1 MPKIVFNENFG
12 VDEIT
17 IVLERRDFSKYGKL
31 KDVTDIEYKDTM
43 NAPELSFNVY
53 KTDDPIWNKINNYN
67 LVYIP
72 EYKEHFSI
80 SVNTTEENT
89 TQKSVTCTYLPVSEL
104 QNVKLRNIQINTEDD
119 IARDDYDAD
128 YPTIFYRDLSA
139 YSEGSTMYKKL
150 YNASLLH
157 RILDKASNYKIGHV
171 DTSLKDLKSWFQYSI
186 SDNNIYDELTGEI
199 SDDYQCLFK
208 IDSDTRTVNVYD
220 LCNTCHDCG
229 YRGDFHDK
237 CPECGS
243 TNYSG
248 AYGEDTSIYVSKEN
262 LSISASIES
271 SEDSL
276 KNCFYITG
284 GDDLMTSAV
293 AIANPSGTNYIVNF
307 SDEMYENMPDDLVAK
322 IKTYNSNYQDCMSK
336 RKFTLS
342 ANLVEGYN
350 TIVKY
355 VNVHYPKLDDNGN
368 KVDRYNTISSSIIGY
383 KNIASLC
390 FDCID
395 IDLIL
400 QTSMGK
406 TIEMDNLT
414 IQETMNLLTFANLSP
429 VAVKSDVSQVAT
441 SVVSNTVLGSC
452 KALINTALYKIE
464 LTDASYSKSEH
475 IWKGKFKLT
484 SIEDKTITLTG
495 SEVSIAVNN
504 DMEKYLRQNIQRC
517 LNKLDTNYKDLKSL
531 ETSDADF
538 QSELAYYSFDY
549 LSSLKDSFGDVLG
562 IILESEQDELKNKYQ
577 TWYSNRIGWLEN
589 EMNKRQSQIDIVH
602 QLYNY
607 DAKSGVVYDIQN
619 SLQNELNLESYLDKD
634 MWITFC
640 AFRMEDTYQN
650 DNYISDGLDNGELV
664 TRATE
669 LIDAAKKELYKAS
682 HVQYTVSS
690 TINNLLALKEFQ
702 PIVDKFETGNWIHV
716 CVDEKIYYLRLLSYK
731 IFYSDIS
738 KIEVEFSTVERTWS
752 GGSDVKSVLD
762 SAKNIASSFSYT
774 TQKVKNN
781 ANASKYVEN
790 WVQKGME
797 ATVTKIVN
805 NADNQNVVYDS
816 SGILCRAYDDLS
828 DTYDLCQSRWI
839 NSGLYVTDDGW
850 QTVKAAIGKYIYIDP
865 ETGNEV
871 TTMGVIGDTIVGK
884 LILGENLGI
893 YNTNNSMTFNS
904 DGLTITNGTN
914 KFIVNPND
922 EKLFRIT
929 KSSNDVLWADKN
941 GNLNLT
947 GNITGSSITGGE
959 IYGTKITGVEVSAS
973 SFIGGNINI
982 GNDNFIVDDSGNI
995 ISKGVLN
1002 LANGGVTYNST
1013 DGLKITGTISG
1024 SSILGGSINIGNG
1037 NFVVNSDGSVV
1048 SKSSLSFGNGL
1059 LTYDSTNGMSIKGN
1073 IFLNNNLMMWHGDD
1087 ESGGGKYEK
1096 ALSWIYSRDI
1106 YQLELAP
1113 NCVAH
1118 YLTVFEDLVCNGTIY
1133 GNSSTATKL
1142 QTPRTIT
1149 IGNTAQVF
1157 DGSSDLLWTQAAIG
1171 YANTIQSALDGSTY
1185 YTAKLTN
1192 KGNFRPDQVITIAS
1206 NGATTAK
1213 DSNGDIGLGTSGN
1226 RWKEVFAAAPAIN
1239 TSDRNYKDDIKPLT
1253 DKHLQFFMK
1262 LQPVSFLFKA
1272 GTSGR
1277 THVGFISQDV
1287 EQTMLECGLTD
1298 LDFAGFCKDQK
1309 TKHIINDDDTE
1320 IEEPVFDENGNAVY
1334 IYSLRYEEFIALNTY
1349 AIQELWKELEELK
1362 DEIKRN

>member
-186 SDNNIYDELTGEI
+186 SDSNIYDELTGEI

-208 IDSDTRTVNVYD
+208 FDSNTRTVNVYD

-243 TNYSG
+243 TNYNG

-262 LSISASIES
+262 LSTSASIES

-293 AIANPSGTNYIVNF
+293 AIANPSGTNYIVEI
-307 SDEMYENMPDDLVAK
+307 SDEMYENMPEDLVTK

-355 VNVHYPKLDDNGN
+355 INVHYPKIDDNGN
-368 KVDRYNTISSSIIGY
+368 KVDRYNVISSPIIGY

-395 IDLIL
+395 IGLIL

-429 VAVKSDVSQVAT
+429 IAVKSNVSWVAT
-441 SVVSNTVLGSC
+441 SVVSNTVLGAC
-452 KALINTALYKIE
+452 KALINTALYKVEIV
-464 LTDASYSKSEH
+464 DASYSKDKH
-475 IWKGKFKLT
+475 VWKGKFKLT
-484 SIEDKTITLTG
+484 SIEDKTITLIG

-504 DMEKYLRQNIQRC
+504 DMEKYLKQNIQRC

-531 ETSDADF
+531 ETSDSDF

-549 LSSLKDSFGDVLG
+549 LSGLKDSFGDVLG

-589 EMNKRQSQIDIVH
+589 EMNKRQAQIDIVH

-607 DAKSGVVYDIQN
+607 DSKSGSVYNIQN
-619 SLQNELNLESYLDKD
+619 SLQDELNLESYLGKD

-669 LIDAAKKELYKAS
+669 LIDTAKKELYKAS

-702 PIVDKFETGNWIHV
+702 PIVNKFEIGNWIHV

-752 GGSDVKSVLD
+752 GSSNVKSVIE
-762 SAKNIASSFSYT
+762 SAQAIASSFSYT

-781 ANASKYVEN
+781 TGASKYVQD
-790 WVQKGME
+790 WVQKGMN

-816 SGILCRAYDDLS
+816 SGILCRAYDDLTE
-828 DTYDLCQSRWI
+828 TYDLCQSRWI
-839 NSGLYVTDDGW
+839 NSGLYITDDGW
-850 QTVKAAIGKYIYIDP
+850 QTVKAAIGKYIYVNP

-884 LILGENLGI
+884 LLIGENLGI
-893 YNTNNSMTFNS
+893 YNINNSMTFNS

-914 KFIVNPND
+914 TFIVNPND

-929 KSSNDVLWADKN
+929 KSSNDVLCADKN

-947 GNITGSSITGGE
+947 GNITGSSITGGK
-959 IYGTKITGVEVSAS
+959 IYGTTISGAEVSSS

-982 GNDNFIVDDSGNI
+982 GDDNFIVDAGGNI
-995 ISKGVLN
+995 TSKGVLN
-1002 LANGGVTYNST
+1002 LANGGVTYNSK

-1024 SSILGGSINIGNG
+1024 SSFISGNIDIGNG

-1048 SKSSLSFGNGL
+1048 SKGSLSFGNGL
-1059 LTYDSTNGMSIKGN
+1059 LTYSSTNGMSIKGDVKCHNKIVMYATPFGGSEKSFDLFKWSYESAESNVFTMGTYDNNTILMYDPTGYGGLYIMDHTSNN
-1073 IFLNNNLMMWHGDD
+1073 ITVNQT
-1087 ESGGGKYEK
+1087 
-1096 ALSWIYSRDI
+1096 LSC
-1106 YQLELAP
+1106 P
-1113 NCVAH
+1113 NI
-1118 YLTVFEDLVCNGTIY
+1118 N

-1142 QTPRTIT
+1142 KTPRTIT
-1149 IGNTAQVF
+1149 IGRAGRVF
-1157 DGSSDLLWTQAAIG
+1157 DGSANIGWTLA
-1171 YANTIQSALDGSTY
+1171 
-1185 YTAKLTN
+1185 
-1192 KGNFRPDQVITIAS
+1192 
-1206 NGATTAK
+1206 
-1213 DSNGDIGLGTSGN
+1213 DIGAATQN
-1226 RWKEVFAAAPAIN
+1226 EVNSLKSRIDALEGRIN
-1239 TSDRNYKDDIKPLT
+1239 S
-1253 DKHLQFFMK
+1253 
-1262 LQPVSFLFKA
+1262 
-1272 GTSGR
+1272 
-1277 THVGFISQDV
+1277 
-1287 EQTMLECGLTD
+1287 
-1298 LDFAGFCKDQK
+1298 
-1309 TKHIINDDDTE
+1309 
-1320 IEEPVFDENGNAVY
+1320 
-1334 IYSLRYEEFIALNTY
+1334 
-1349 AIQELWKELEELK
+1349 
-1362 DEIKRN
+1362 

>member
-53 KTDDPIWNKINNYN
+53 KTDDPIWNKVNNYN

-89 TQKSVTCTYLPVSEL
+89 TRKSVTCTYLPVSEL

-171 DTSLKDLKSWFQYSI
+171 DTSLKDLRSWFQYSI
-186 SDNNIYDELTGEI
+186 SDSNIYDELTGEI

-208 IDSDTRTVNVYD
+208 FDSNTRTVNVYD

-243 TNYSG
+243 TNYNG

-262 LSISASIES
+262 LSTSASIES

-293 AIANPSGTNYIVNF
+293 AIANPSGTNYIVEF
-307 SDEMYENMPDDLVAK
+307 SDEMYENMPEDLVTK

-336 RKFTLS
+336 KKFTLS

-355 VNVHYPKLDDNGN
+355 INTHYPKIDDNGN
-368 KVDRYNTISSSIIGY
+368 KVERYNVISSPIIGY

-395 IDLIL
+395 IGLIL

-414 IQETMNLLTFANLSP
+414 IQETMNLLTFTNLSP
-429 VAVKSDVSQVAT
+429 IAVKSNVSWVAT
-441 SVVSNTVLGSC
+441 SVVSNTVLGAC
-452 KALINTALYKIE
+452 KALINTALYKVEIV
-464 LTDASYSKSEH
+464 DASYSKDKH
-475 IWKGKFKLT
+475 VWKGKFKLT
-484 SIEDKTITLTG
+484 SIEDKTITLIG

-504 DMEKYLRQNIQRC
+504 DMEKYLKQNIQRC

-531 ETSDADF
+531 ETSDSDF

-549 LSSLKDSFGDVLG
+549 LSGLKDSFGDVLG

-577 TWYSNRIGWLEN
+577 TWYSNRVGWLES
-589 EMNKRQSQIDIVH
+589 EMNKRQLQIDAVH
-602 QLYNY
+602 RLYNY
-607 DAKSGVVYDIQN
+607 DNKSGTVYDIQN
-619 SLQNELNLESYLDKD
+619 SLQDELNLETYLGKD
-634 MWITFC
+634 MWTKFC

-669 LIDAAKKELYKAS
+669 LIDTAKKELYKAS

-702 PIVDKFETGNWIHV
+702 PIVNKFEIGNWIHV

-752 GGSDVKSVLD
+752 GSSDVKSVIE
-762 SAKNIASSFSYT
+762 SAQAIASSFSYT

-781 ANASKYVEN
+781 TGASKYVQD
-790 WVQKGME
+790 WVQKGMN

-816 SGILCRAYDDLS
+816 SGILCRAYDDLTE
-828 DTYDLCQSRWI
+828 TYDLCQSRWI
-839 NSGLYVTDDGW
+839 NSGLYITDDGW
-850 QTVKAAIGKYIYIDP
+850 QTVKAAIGKYIYVNP
-865 ETGNEV
+865 ETGNEL

-884 LILGENLGI
+884 LIIGENLGI

-914 KFIVNPND
+914 TFIVNPND

-947 GNITGSSITGGE
+947 GNITGSSITGGK
-959 IYGTKITGVEVSAS
+959 IYGTTINGSEVKSS
-973 SFIGGNINI
+973 SFI
-982 GNDNFIVDDSGNI
+982 
-995 ISKGVLN
+995 
-1002 LANGGVTYNST
+1002 
-1013 DGLKITGTISG
+1013 
-1024 SSILGGSINIGNG
+1024 GGSINIGNG

-1048 SKSSLSFGNGL
+1048 SKGSLSFGNGL
-1059 LTYDSTNGMSIKGN
+1059 LTYNTTNGLSVKGN
-1073 IFLNNNLMMWHGDD
+1073 IYLNNALMMWHAED
-1087 ESGGGKYEK
+1087 EGGFEARYEK
-1096 ALSWIYSRDI
+1096 ALSWMYTSDAWFLRVGGAGCWMNSLDVSNYIQCDFINASNDI
-1106 YQLELAP
+1106 S
-1113 NCVAH
+1113 
-1118 YLTVFEDLVCNGTIY
+1118 CNNIDCRGSIN

-1142 QTPRTIT
+1142 KTPRTLT
-1149 IGNTAQVF
+1149 IGRAGRVF
-1157 DGSSDLLWTQAAIG
+1157 DGSDNIGWTLA
-1171 YANTIQSALDGSTY
+1171 
-1185 YTAKLTN
+1185 
-1192 KGNFRPDQVITIAS
+1192 
-1206 NGATTAK
+1206 
-1213 DSNGDIGLGTSGN
+1213 DIGAATQN
-1226 RWKEVFAAAPAIN
+1226 EVNSLKSRIEALEGRIN
-1239 TSDRNYKDDIKPLT
+1239 S
-1253 DKHLQFFMK
+1253 
-1262 LQPVSFLFKA
+1262 
-1272 GTSGR
+1272 
-1277 THVGFISQDV
+1277 
-1287 EQTMLECGLTD
+1287 
-1298 LDFAGFCKDQK
+1298 
-1309 TKHIINDDDTE
+1309 
-1320 IEEPVFDENGNAVY
+1320 
-1334 IYSLRYEEFIALNTY
+1334 
-1349 AIQELWKELEELK
+1349 
-1362 DEIKRN
+1362 

>member
-17 IVLERRDFSKYGKL
+17 LVLERRDFSKYGKL

-53 KTDDPIWNKINNYN
+53 KTDDQIWDKINNYN

-186 SDNNIYDELTGEI
+186 SDSNIYDELTGEI

-208 IDSDTRTVNVYD
+208 FDSNTRTVNVYD

-237 CPECGS
+237 CPECGN
-243 TNYSG
+243 TNYNG

-262 LSISASIES
+262 LSTSASIES

-293 AIANPSGTNYIVNF
+293 AIANPSGTNYIVEF
-307 SDEMYENMPDDLVAK
+307 SDEMYENMPEDLVTK

-336 RKFTLS
+336 KKFTLS

-355 VNVHYPKLDDNGN
+355 INAHYPKIDDNGN
-368 KVDRYNTISSSIIGY
+368 KVERYNVISSPIIGY

-395 IDLIL
+395 IGLIL

-429 VAVKSDVSQVAT
+429 IAVKSNVSWVAT
-441 SVVSNTVLGSC
+441 SVVSNTVLGAC
-452 KALINTALYKIE
+452 KALINTALYKVEIV
-464 LTDASYSKSEH
+464 DASYSKDKH
-475 IWKGKFKLT
+475 VWKGKFKLT
-484 SIEDKTITLTG
+484 SIEDKTITLIG

-504 DMEKYLRQNIQRC
+504 DMEKYLKQNIQRC

-531 ETSDADF
+531 ETSDSDF

-549 LSSLKDSFGDVLG
+549 LSGLKDSFGDVLG

-589 EMNKRQSQIDIVH
+589 EMNKRQAQIDIVH

-607 DAKSGVVYDIQN
+607 DSKSGSVYNIQN
-619 SLQNELNLESYLDKD
+619 SLQDELNLESYLGKD

-669 LIDAAKKELYKAS
+669 LIDTAKKELYKAS

-702 PIVDKFETGNWIHV
+702 PIVNKFETGNWIHV

-752 GGSDVKSVLD
+752 GSSDVKSVID
-762 SAKNIASSFSYT
+762 SAQAIASSFSYT
-774 TQKVKNN
+774 IQKVKNN
-781 ANASKYVEN
+781 TGASKYVQD
-790 WVQKGME
+790 WVQKGMN

-816 SGILCRAYDDLS
+816 SGILCRAYDDLTE
-828 DTYDLCQSRWI
+828 TYDLCQSRWI
-839 NSGLYVTDDGW
+839 NSGLYITDDGW
-850 QTVKAAIGKYIYIDP
+850 QTVKAAIGKYIYVNP

-884 LILGENLGI
+884 LLIGENLGI

-914 KFIVNPND
+914 TFIVNPND

-947 GNITGSSITGGE
+947 GNITGSSITGGK
-959 IYGTKITGVEVSAS
+959 IYGTTINGSEVKSS
-973 SFIGGNINI
+973 SFI
-982 GNDNFIVDDSGNI
+982 
-995 ISKGVLN
+995 
-1002 LANGGVTYNST
+1002 
-1013 DGLKITGTISG
+1013 
-1024 SSILGGSINIGNG
+1024 GGSINIGNG

-1048 SKSSLSFGNGL
+1048 SKGSLSFGNGL
-1059 LTYDSTNGMSIKGN
+1059 LTYNTTNGLSVKGN
-1073 IFLNNNLMMWHGDD
+1073 IYLNNALMMWHAED
-1087 ESGGGKYEK
+1087 EGGFEARYEK
-1096 ALSWIYSRDI
+1096 ALSWMYTSDAWFLQVGGAGCRMNSLDVSNYIQCDFINASNDI
-1106 YQLELAP
+1106 S
-1113 NCVAH
+1113 
-1118 YLTVFEDLVCNGTIY
+1118 CNNIDCRGSIN

-1142 QTPRTIT
+1142 KTPRTLT
-1149 IGNTAQVF
+1149 IGRAGRVF
-1157 DGSSDLLWTQAAIG
+1157 DGSDNIGWTLA
-1171 YANTIQSALDGSTY
+1171 
-1185 YTAKLTN
+1185 
-1192 KGNFRPDQVITIAS
+1192 
-1206 NGATTAK
+1206 
-1213 DSNGDIGLGTSGN
+1213 DIGAATQN
-1226 RWKEVFAAAPAIN
+1226 EVNSLKSRIEALEGRIN
-1239 TSDRNYKDDIKPLT
+1239 S
-1253 DKHLQFFMK
+1253 
-1262 LQPVSFLFKA
+1262 
-1272 GTSGR
+1272 
-1277 THVGFISQDV
+1277 
-1287 EQTMLECGLTD
+1287 
-1298 LDFAGFCKDQK
+1298 
-1309 TKHIINDDDTE
+1309 
-1320 IEEPVFDENGNAVY
+1320 
-1334 IYSLRYEEFIALNTY
+1334 
-1349 AIQELWKELEELK
+1349 
-1362 DEIKRN
+1362 

>member
-53 KTDDPIWNKINNYN
+53 KTDDPIWNKISNYN

-171 DTSLKDLKSWFQYSI
+171 DTSLKDLRSWFQYSI
-186 SDNNIYDELTGEI
+186 SDSNIYDELTGEI

-208 IDSDTRTVNVYD
+208 FDSNTRTVNVYD

-237 CPECGS
+237 CPECGN
-243 TNYSG
+243 TNYNG

-262 LSISASIES
+262 LSTSASIES

-293 AIANPSGTNYIVNF
+293 AIANPSGTNYIVEF
-307 SDEMYENMPDDLVAK
+307 SDEMYENMPEDLVTK

-368 KVDRYNTISSSIIGY
+368 KVDRYNIISSSIIGY

-395 IDLIL
+395 VGLIL

-414 IQETMNLLTFANLSP
+414 IQETMNLLTFTNLSP
-429 VAVKSDVSQVAT
+429 IAVKSNVSWVAT
-441 SVVSNTVLGSC
+441 SVVSNTVLGAC
-452 KALINTALYKIE
+452 KALINTALYKVEIV
-464 LTDASYSKSEH
+464 DASYSKDKH
-475 IWKGKFKLT
+475 VWKGKFKLT
-484 SIEDKTITLTG
+484 SIEDKTITLIG

-504 DMEKYLRQNIQRC
+504 DMEKYLKQNIQRC

-531 ETSDADF
+531 ETSDSDF

-549 LSSLKDSFGDVLG
+549 LSGLKDSFGNVLG
-562 IILESEQDELKNKYQ
+562 IILESEQEELKNKYQ
-577 TWYSNRIGWLEN
+577 TWYSNRVGWLES
-589 EMNKRQSQIDIVH
+589 EMNKRQLQIDAVH
-602 QLYNY
+602 RLYNY
-607 DAKSGVVYDIQN
+607 DNKSGTVYDIQN
-619 SLQNELNLESYLDKD
+619 SLQDELNLETYLGKD
-634 MWITFC
+634 VWTKFC

-669 LIDAAKKELYKAS
+669 LIDTAKKELYKAS

-702 PIVDKFETGNWIHV
+702 PIVNKFEIGNWIHV

-752 GGSDVKSVLD
+752 GSSDVKSVIE
-762 SAKNIASSFSYT
+762 SAQAIASSFSYT

-781 ANASKYVEN
+781 TGASKYVQD
-790 WVQKGME
+790 WVQKGMN

-816 SGILCRAYDDLS
+816 SGILCRAYDDLTE
-828 DTYDLCQSRWI
+828 TYDLCQSRWI
-839 NSGLYVTDDGW
+839 NSGLYITDDGW
-850 QTVKAAIGKYIYIDP
+850 QTVKATIGKYIYVNP

-884 LILGENLGI
+884 LIIGENLGI

-914 KFIVNPND
+914 TFIVNPND

-947 GNITGSSITGGE
+947 GNITGSSITGGK
-959 IYGTKITGVEVSAS
+959 IYGTTISGAEVSSS

-982 GNDNFIVDDSGNI
+982 GDDNFIVDAGGNI
-995 ISKGVLN
+995 TSKGVLN
-1002 LANGGVTYNST
+1002 LANGGVTYNSK
-1013 DGLKITGTISG
+1013 DGLKVTGTINANGGTFSNTITCTGTISG
-1024 SSILGGSINIGNG
+1024 GIIKASQFLANKFKATSDGNAYMISPYISSSIYMTGLGDFDDNSNYKEVIGSTFIHGVFYPILSGKWYANDLFASSFHIDAGDGYGVNITNSEISIVPFSVGSATSKIN
-1037 NFVVNSDGSVV
+1037 
-1048 SKSSLSFGNGL
+1048 SKGIE
-1059 LTYDSTNGMSIKGN
+1059 TTGN
-1073 IFLNNNLMMWHGDD
+1073 ITCL
-1087 ESGGGKYEK
+1087 
-1096 ALSWIYSRDI
+1096 
-1106 YQLELAP
+1106 
-1113 NCVAH
+1113 
-1118 YLTVFEDLVCNGTIY
+1118 GTIN

-1142 QTPRTIT
+1142 KTPRTLT
-1149 IGNTAQVF
+1149 IGRAGRVF
-1157 DGSSDLLWTQAAIG
+1157 DGSDNIGWTLA
-1171 YANTIQSALDGSTY
+1171 
-1185 YTAKLTN
+1185 
-1192 KGNFRPDQVITIAS
+1192 
-1206 NGATTAK
+1206 
-1213 DSNGDIGLGTSGN
+1213 DIGAATQN
-1226 RWKEVFAAAPAIN
+1226 EVNSLKSRIEALEGRIN
-1239 TSDRNYKDDIKPLT
+1239 S
-1253 DKHLQFFMK
+1253 
-1262 LQPVSFLFKA
+1262 
-1272 GTSGR
+1272 
-1277 THVGFISQDV
+1277 
-1287 EQTMLECGLTD
+1287 
-1298 LDFAGFCKDQK
+1298 
-1309 TKHIINDDDTE
+1309 
-1320 IEEPVFDENGNAVY
+1320 
-1334 IYSLRYEEFIALNTY
+1334 
-1349 AIQELWKELEELK
+1349 
-1362 DEIKRN
+1362 

>member
-53 KTDDPIWNKINNYN
+53 KTDDQIWDKINNYN

-171 DTSLKDLKSWFQYSI
+171 DTSLKDLRSWFQYSI
-186 SDNNIYDELTGEI
+186 SDSNIYDELTGEI

-208 IDSDTRTVNVYD
+208 FDSNTRTVNVYD

-229 YRGDFHDK
+229 YRGDFHDR

-243 TNYSG
+243 TNYNG

-262 LSISASIES
+262 LSTSASIES

-293 AIANPSGTNYIVNF
+293 AIANPSGTNYIVEI
-307 SDEMYENMPDDLVAK
+307 SDEMYENMPEDLVTK

-355 VNVHYPKLDDNGN
+355 INVHYPKLDDNGN
-368 KVDRYNTISSSIIGY
+368 KTDRYNVISSPIIGY

-395 IDLIL
+395 IGLIL

-414 IQETMNLLTFANLSP
+414 IQETMNLLVASNLSP
-429 VAVKSDVSQVAT
+429 VAVRSNVSWVAT
-441 SVVSNTVLGSC
+441 SVVSNTVLGAC
-452 KALINTALYKIE
+452 KALINTALYKVEIV
-464 LTDASYSKSEH
+464 DASYSKDKH
-475 IWKGKFKLT
+475 VWKGKFKLT
-484 SIEDKTITLTG
+484 SIEDKTITLIG

-504 DMEKYLRQNIQRC
+504 DMEKYLNQNIQRC

-531 ETSDADF
+531 ETSDSDF

-549 LSSLKDSFGDVLG
+549 LSGLKDSFGDVLG

-589 EMNKRQSQIDIVH
+589 EMNKRQAQIDIVH

-607 DAKSGVVYDIQN
+607 DSKSGSVYNIQN
-619 SLQNELNLESYLDKD
+619 SLQDELNLESYLGKN

-669 LIDAAKKELYKAS
+669 LIDTAKKELYKAS

-702 PIVDKFETGNWIHV
+702 SIVNKFETGNWIHV

-752 GGSDVKSVLD
+752 GSSDVKSVIE
-762 SAKNIASSFSYT
+762 SAQAIASSFSYT

-781 ANASKYVEN
+781 TGASKYVQD
-790 WVQKGME
+790 WVQKGMN

-816 SGILCRAYDDLS
+816 SGILCRAYDDLTE
-828 DTYDLCQSRWI
+828 TYDLCQSRWI
-839 NSGLYVTDDGW
+839 NSGLYITDDGW
-850 QTVKAAIGKYIYIDP
+850 QTVKAAIGKYIYVNP

-884 LILGENLGI
+884 LLIGENLGI

-914 KFIVNPND
+914 TFIVNPND

-947 GNITGSSITGGE
+947 GNITGSSITGGK
-959 IYGTKITGVEVSAS
+959 IYGTTINGSEVKSS

-982 GNDNFIVDDSGNI
+982 GDDNFIVDAGGNI
-995 ISKGVLN
+995 TSKGVLN
-1002 LANGGVTYNST
+1002 LANGGVTYNSK
-1013 DGLKITGTISG
+1013 DGLKVTGTINANGGTFSNTITCTGTISG
-1024 SSILGGSINIGNG
+1024 GIIKASQFLANKFKATSDGNAYMISPYIASSIYMTGLGDFDDNSNYKEVIASTFIHGVFYPILSGKWYANDLFASSFHIDAGDGYGVNITNSEISIVPFSVGSATSKINFKGIE
-1037 NFVVNSDGSVV
+1037 
-1048 SKSSLSFGNGL
+1048 
-1059 LTYDSTNGMSIKGN
+1059 TTGN
-1073 IFLNNNLMMWHGDD
+1073 ITCL
-1087 ESGGGKYEK
+1087 
-1096 ALSWIYSRDI
+1096 
-1106 YQLELAP
+1106 
-1113 NCVAH
+1113 
-1118 YLTVFEDLVCNGTIY
+1118 GTIN

-1142 QTPRTIT
+1142 KTPRTLT
-1149 IGNTAQVF
+1149 IGRAGRVF
-1157 DGSSDLLWTQAAIG
+1157 DGSDNIGWTLA
-1171 YANTIQSALDGSTY
+1171 
-1185 YTAKLTN
+1185 
-1192 KGNFRPDQVITIAS
+1192 
-1206 NGATTAK
+1206 
-1213 DSNGDIGLGTSGN
+1213 DIGAATQN
-1226 RWKEVFAAAPAIN
+1226 EVNSLKSRIEALEGRIN
-1239 TSDRNYKDDIKPLT
+1239 S
-1253 DKHLQFFMK
+1253 
-1262 LQPVSFLFKA
+1262 
-1272 GTSGR
+1272 
-1277 THVGFISQDV
+1277 
-1287 EQTMLECGLTD
+1287 
-1298 LDFAGFCKDQK
+1298 
-1309 TKHIINDDDTE
+1309 
-1320 IEEPVFDENGNAVY
+1320 
-1334 IYSLRYEEFIALNTY
+1334 
-1349 AIQELWKELEELK
+1349 
-1362 DEIKRN
+1362 

>member
-53 KTDDPIWNKINNYN
+53 KTDDQIWDKINNYN

-186 SDNNIYDELTGEI
+186 SDSNIYDELTGEI

-208 IDSDTRTVNVYD
+208 FDSNTRTVNVYD

-237 CPECGS
+237 CPECGN
-243 TNYSG
+243 TNYNG

-262 LSISASIES
+262 LSTSASIES

-293 AIANPSGTNYIVNF
+293 AIANPSGTNYIVEF
-307 SDEMYENMPDDLVAK
+307 SDEMYENMPEDLVTK

-395 IDLIL
+395 VGLIL

-414 IQETMNLLTFANLSP
+414 IQETMNLLTFTNLSP
-429 VAVKSDVSQVAT
+429 IAVKSNVSWVAT
-441 SVVSNTVLGSC
+441 SVVSNTVLGAC
-452 KALINTALYKIE
+452 KALINTALYKVEIV
-464 LTDASYSKSEH
+464 DASYSKDKH
-475 IWKGKFKLT
+475 VWKGKFKLT
-484 SIEDKTITLTG
+484 SIEDKTITLIG

-504 DMEKYLRQNIQRC
+504 DMEKYLKQNIQRC

-531 ETSDADF
+531 ETSDSDF

-549 LSSLKDSFGDVLG
+549 LSGLKDSFGDVLG

-589 EMNKRQSQIDIVH
+589 EMNKRQAQIDIVH

-607 DAKSGVVYDIQN
+607 DSKSGSVYNIQN
-619 SLQNELNLESYLDKD
+619 SLQDELNLESYLGKD

-669 LIDAAKKELYKAS
+669 LIDTAKKELYKAS

-702 PIVDKFETGNWIHV
+702 PIVNKFETGNWIHV

-752 GGSDVKSVLD
+752 GSSDVKSVID
-762 SAKNIASSFSYT
+762 SAQAIASSFSYT

-781 ANASKYVEN
+781 TGASKYVQD
-790 WVQKGME
+790 WVQKGMN

-816 SGILCRAYDDLS
+816 SGILCRAYDDLTE
-828 DTYDLCQSRWI
+828 TYDLCQSRWI
-839 NSGLYVTDDGW
+839 NSGLYITDDGW
-850 QTVKAAIGKYIYIDP
+850 QTVKAAIGKYIYVNP

-884 LILGENLGI
+884 LLIGENLGI

-914 KFIVNPND
+914 TFIVNPND

-947 GNITGSSITGGE
+947 GNITGSSITGGK
-959 IYGTKITGVEVSAS
+959 IYGTTINGSEVKSS
-973 SFIGGNINI
+973 SFI
-982 GNDNFIVDDSGNI
+982 
-995 ISKGVLN
+995 
-1002 LANGGVTYNST
+1002 
-1013 DGLKITGTISG
+1013 
-1024 SSILGGSINIGNG
+1024 GGSINIGNG

-1048 SKSSLSFGNGL
+1048 SKGSLSFGNGL
-1059 LTYDSTNGMSIKGN
+1059 LTYNTTNGLSVKGN
-1073 IFLNNNLMMWHGDD
+1073 IYLNNALMMWHAED
-1087 ESGGGKYEK
+1087 EGGFEARYEK
-1096 ALSWIYSRDI
+1096 ALSWMYTSDAWFLQVGGAGCRMNSLDVSNYIQCDFINASNDI
-1106 YQLELAP
+1106 S
-1113 NCVAH
+1113 
-1118 YLTVFEDLVCNGTIY
+1118 CNNIDCRGSIN

-1142 QTPRTIT
+1142 KTARTIK
-1149 IGNTAQVF
+1149 IGDASKTF
-1157 DGSSDLLWTQAAIG
+1157 DGSANVTWSLSAIGAASTSEFASAVSHINSLSERVSDLETKV
-1171 YANTIQSALDGSTY
+1171 NN
-1185 YTAKLTN
+1185 LT
-1192 KGNFRPDQVITIAS
+1192 K
-1206 NGATTAK
+1206 
-1213 DSNGDIGLGTSGN
+1213 
-1226 RWKEVFAAAPAIN
+1226 
-1239 TSDRNYKDDIKPLT
+1239 
-1253 DKHLQFFMK
+1253 
-1262 LQPVSFLFKA
+1262 
-1272 GTSGR
+1272 
-1277 THVGFISQDV
+1277 
-1287 EQTMLECGLTD
+1287 
-1298 LDFAGFCKDQK
+1298 
-1309 TKHIINDDDTE
+1309 
-1320 IEEPVFDENGNAVY
+1320 
-1334 IYSLRYEEFIALNTY
+1334 
-1349 AIQELWKELEELK
+1349 
-1362 DEIKRN
+1362 

>member
-53 KTDDPIWNKINNYN
+53 KTDDQIWDKINNYN

-186 SDNNIYDELTGEI
+186 SDSNIYDELTGEI

-208 IDSDTRTVNVYD
+208 FDSNTRTVNVYD

-237 CPECGS
+237 CPECGN
-243 TNYSG
+243 TNYNG

-262 LSISASIES
+262 LSTSASIES

-293 AIANPSGTNYIVNF
+293 AIANPSGTNYIVEF
-307 SDEMYENMPDDLVAK
+307 SDEMYENMPEDLVTK

-336 RKFTLS
+336 KKFTLS

-355 VNVHYPKLDDNGN
+355 INAHYPKIDDNGN
-368 KVDRYNTISSSIIGY
+368 KVERYNVISSPIIGY

-395 IDLIL
+395 IGLIL

-429 VAVKSDVSQVAT
+429 IAVKSNVSWVAT
-441 SVVSNTVLGSC
+441 SVVSNTVLGAC
-452 KALINTALYKIE
+452 KALINTALYKVEIV
-464 LTDASYSKSEH
+464 DASYSKDKH
-475 IWKGKFKLT
+475 VWKGKFKLT
-484 SIEDKTITLTG
+484 SIEDKTITLIG

-504 DMEKYLRQNIQRC
+504 DMEKYLKQNIQRC

-531 ETSDADF
+531 ETSDSDF

-549 LSSLKDSFGDVLG
+549 LSGLKDSFGDVLG

-589 EMNKRQSQIDIVH
+589 EMNKRQAQIDIVH

-607 DAKSGVVYDIQN
+607 DSKSGSVYNIQN
-619 SLQNELNLESYLDKD
+619 SLQDELNLESYLGKD

-650 DNYISDGLDNGELV
+650 DNYISDGLGNGELV

-669 LIDAAKKELYKAS
+669 LIDTAKKELYKAS

-702 PIVDKFETGNWIHV
+702 PIVNKFETGNWIHV

-752 GGSDVKSVLD
+752 GSSDVKSVID
-762 SAKNIASSFSYT
+762 SAQAIASSFSYT

-781 ANASKYVEN
+781 TGASKYVQD
-790 WVQKGME
+790 WVQKGMN

-816 SGILCRAYDDLS
+816 SGILCRAYDDLTE
-828 DTYDLCQSRWI
+828 TYDLCQSRWI
-839 NSGLYVTDDGW
+839 NSGLYITDDGW
-850 QTVKAAIGKYIYIDP
+850 QTVKAAIGKYIYVNP

-884 LILGENLGI
+884 LLIGENLGI

-914 KFIVNPND
+914 TFIVNPND

-947 GNITGSSITGGE
+947 GNITGSSITGGK
-959 IYGTKITGVEVSAS
+959 IYGTTINGSEVKSS
-973 SFIGGNINI
+973 SFI
-982 GNDNFIVDDSGNI
+982 
-995 ISKGVLN
+995 
-1002 LANGGVTYNST
+1002 
-1013 DGLKITGTISG
+1013 
-1024 SSILGGSINIGNG
+1024 GGSINIGNG

-1048 SKSSLSFGNGL
+1048 SKGSLSFGNGL
-1059 LTYDSTNGMSIKGN
+1059 LTYNTTNGLSVKGN
-1073 IFLNNNLMMWHGDD
+1073 IYLNNALMMWHAED
-1087 ESGGGKYEK
+1087 EGGFEARYEK
-1096 ALSWIYSRDI
+1096 ALSWMYTSDAWFLQVGGAGCRMNSLDVSNYIQCDFINASNDI
-1106 YQLELAP
+1106 S
-1113 NCVAH
+1113 
-1118 YLTVFEDLVCNGTIY
+1118 CNNIDCRGSIN

-1142 QTPRTIT
+1142 KTPRTLT
-1149 IGNTAQVF
+1149 IGRAGRVF
-1157 DGSSDLLWTQAAIG
+1157 DGSDNIGWTLA
-1171 YANTIQSALDGSTY
+1171 
-1185 YTAKLTN
+1185 
-1192 KGNFRPDQVITIAS
+1192 
-1206 NGATTAK
+1206 
-1213 DSNGDIGLGTSGN
+1213 DIGAATQN
-1226 RWKEVFAAAPAIN
+1226 EVNSLKSRIEALEGRIN
-1239 TSDRNYKDDIKPLT
+1239 S
-1253 DKHLQFFMK
+1253 
-1262 LQPVSFLFKA
+1262 
-1272 GTSGR
+1272 
-1277 THVGFISQDV
+1277 
-1287 EQTMLECGLTD
+1287 
-1298 LDFAGFCKDQK
+1298 
-1309 TKHIINDDDTE
+1309 
-1320 IEEPVFDENGNAVY
+1320 
-1334 IYSLRYEEFIALNTY
+1334 
-1349 AIQELWKELEELK
+1349 
-1362 DEIKRN
+1362 

>member
-186 SDNNIYDELTGEI
+186 SDSNIYDELTGEI

-208 IDSDTRTVNVYD
+208 FDSNTRTVNVYD

-243 TNYSG
+243 TNYNG

-262 LSISASIES
+262 LSTSASIES

-293 AIANPSGTNYIVNF
+293 AIANPSGTNYIVEI
-307 SDEMYENMPDDLVAK
+307 SDEMYENMPEDLVTK

-355 VNVHYPKLDDNGN
+355 INVHYPKIDDNGN
-368 KVDRYNTISSSIIGY
+368 KVDRYNVISSPIIGY

-395 IDLIL
+395 VGLIL

-429 VAVKSDVSQVAT
+429 IAVKSNVSWVAT
-441 SVVSNTVLGSC
+441 SVVSNTVLGAC
-452 KALINTALYKIE
+452 KALINTALYKVEIV
-464 LTDASYSKSEH
+464 DASYDKTNH
-475 IWKGKFKLT
+475 AWKGKFKLT
-484 SIEDKTITLTG
+484 SIEDNTITLTG
-495 SEVSIAVNN
+495 NEISIIVNN
-504 DMEKYLRQNIQRC
+504 DMETYLKQNIQRC

-531 ETSDADF
+531 GTSDSDF

-549 LSSLKDSFGDVLG
+549 LSGLKDSFGDVLG

-589 EMNKRQSQIDIVH
+589 EMNKRQAQIDIVH

-607 DAKSGVVYDIQN
+607 DSKSGSVYNIQN
-619 SLQNELNLESYLDKD
+619 SLQDELNLESYLGKD

-669 LIDAAKKELYKAS
+669 LIDTAKKELYKAS

-702 PIVDKFETGNWIHV
+702 PIVNKFETGNWIHV

-752 GGSDVKSVLD
+752 GSSDVKSVIE
-762 SAKNIASSFSYT
+762 SAQAIASSFSYT

-781 ANASKYVEN
+781 TGASKYVQD
-790 WVQKGME
+790 WVQKGMN

-816 SGILCRAYDDLS
+816 SGILCRAYDDLTE
-828 DTYDLCQSRWI
+828 TYDLCQSRWI

-850 QTVKAAIGKYIYIDP
+850 KSVKAAVGKYIYIDP

-884 LILGENLGI
+884 LIVGKNLGI
-893 YNTNNSMTFNS
+893 YNINNSMTFDMN
-904 DGLTITNGTN
+904 GLKITNGINT
-914 KFIVNPND
+914 FTVNPNNIS
-922 EKLFRIT
+922 KLLKIS
-929 KSSNDVLWADKN
+929 KSDTDIFYVDDN

-947 GNITGSSITGGE
+947 GNVNGCSFDGG
-959 IYGTKITGVEVSAS
+959 K
-973 SFIGGNINI
+973 INI
-982 GNDNFIVDDSGNI
+982 GD
-995 ISKGVLN
+995 
-1002 LANGGVTYNST
+1002 
-1013 DGLKITGTISG
+1013 
-1024 SSILGGSINIGNG
+1024 G
-1037 NFVVNSDGSVV
+1037 NFVVNSDGSII
-1048 SKSSLSFGNGL
+1048 SKASLSIGDGA
-1059 LTYDSTNGMSIKGN
+1059 LTYDPTNGMSVNGDITSKGFKAKNNGNVYMASPYISSAIYMNGLGWSEQTSDYTEIIGSNLIHGTFYPKMIGTWYSEKNYGRGFYCDGGDTYISSLTQSGLIINPMNGSLKKTIINGDGISTEGN
-1073 IFLNNNLMMWHGDD
+1073 IAC
-1087 ESGGGKYEK
+1087 S
-1096 ALSWIYSRDI
+1096 
-1106 YQLELAP
+1106 
-1113 NCVAH
+1113 
-1118 YLTVFEDLVCNGTIY
+1118 GTIQ

-1142 QTPRTIT
+1142 KTARTIK
-1149 IGNTAQVF
+1149 IGDASKTF
-1157 DGSSDLLWTQAAIG
+1157 DGSANVTWSLSAIGAASTSEFASAVSHINSLSERVSDLETKV
-1171 YANTIQSALDGSTY
+1171 NN
-1185 YTAKLTN
+1185 LT
-1192 KGNFRPDQVITIAS
+1192 K
-1206 NGATTAK
+1206 
-1213 DSNGDIGLGTSGN
+1213 
-1226 RWKEVFAAAPAIN
+1226 
-1239 TSDRNYKDDIKPLT
+1239 
-1253 DKHLQFFMK
+1253 
-1262 LQPVSFLFKA
+1262 
-1272 GTSGR
+1272 
-1277 THVGFISQDV
+1277 
-1287 EQTMLECGLTD
+1287 
-1298 LDFAGFCKDQK
+1298 
-1309 TKHIINDDDTE
+1309 
-1320 IEEPVFDENGNAVY
+1320 
-1334 IYSLRYEEFIALNTY
+1334 
-1349 AIQELWKELEELK
+1349 
-1362 DEIKRN
+1362 

>member
-53 KTDDPIWNKINNYN
+53 KTNDQIWDKINNYN

-89 TQKSVTCTYLPVSEL
+89 TQKSVTCTYLPVNEL

-119 IARDDYDAD
+119 IARDDYDDD

-186 SDNNIYDELTGEI
+186 SDSNIYDELTGEI

-208 IDSDTRTVNVYD
+208 FDSNTRTVNVYD

-243 TNYSG
+243 TNYNG

-262 LSISASIES
+262 LSTSASIES

-293 AIANPSGTNYIVNF
+293 AIANPSGTNYIIEI
-307 SDEMYENMPDDLVAK
+307 SDEMYENMPEDLVTK

-355 VNVHYPKLDDNGN
+355 VNIHYPKLDDNGN

-395 IDLIL
+395 VGLIL

-429 VAVKSDVSQVAT
+429 IAVKSNVSWVAT
-441 SVVSNTVLGSC
+441 SVVSNTVLGAC
-452 KALINTALYKIE
+452 KALINTALYKVEIV
-464 LTDASYSKSEH
+464 DASYSKDKH
-475 IWKGKFKLT
+475 VWKGKFKLT
-484 SIEDKTITLTG
+484 SIEDKTITLIG
-495 SEVSIAVNN
+495 GEVSIAVNN
-504 DMEKYLRQNIQRC
+504 DMEKYLKQNIQRC

-531 ETSDADF
+531 ETSDSDF

-549 LSSLKDSFGDVLG
+549 LSGLKDSFGDVLG

-619 SLQNELNLESYLDKD
+619 SLQNELNLESYLGKD

-669 LIDAAKKELYKAS
+669 LIDTAKKELYKAS
-682 HVQYTVSS
+682 HVQYSVSS

-702 PIVDKFETGNWIHV
+702 PIVNKFETGNWIHV

-752 GGSDVKSVLD
+752 GSSDVKSVIE
-762 SAKNIASSFSYT
+762 SAQAIASSFSYT

-781 ANASKYVEN
+781 TGASKYVQD
-790 WVQKGME
+790 WVQKGMN

-816 SGILCRAYDDLS
+816 SGILCRAYDDLTE
-828 DTYDLCQSRWI
+828 TYDLCQSRWI
-839 NSGLYVTDDGW
+839 NSGIYITDDGW

-884 LILGENLGI
+884 LIIGENLGI
-893 YNTNNSMTFNS
+893 YNINNSMTFDMN
-904 DGLTITNGTN
+904 GLKITNGINT
-914 KFIVNPND
+914 FTVNPNNIS
-922 EKLFRIT
+922 KLLKIS
-929 KSSNDVLWADKN
+929 KSDTDIFYVDDN

-947 GNITGSSITGGE
+947 GNINGCSFDGGKINIGDGNFVVNEDGSVISKSTITGATLRGGS
-959 IYGTKITGVEVSAS
+959 IG
-973 SFIGGNINI
+973 IGGNN
-982 GNDNFIVDDSGNI
+982 NE
-995 ISKGVLN
+995 
-1002 LANGGVTYNST
+1002 
-1013 DGLKITGTISG
+1013 
-1024 SSILGGSINIGNG
+1024 
-1037 NFVVNSDGSVV
+1037 NFVVNSDGSVI
-1048 SKSSLSFGNGL
+1048 SKASLSIGDGA
-1059 LTYDSTNGMSIKGN
+1059 LTYDPTNGMSIKG
-1073 IFLNNNLMMWHGDD
+1073 
-1087 ESGGGKYEK
+1087 
-1096 ALSWIYSRDI
+1096 DI
-1106 YQLELAP
+1106 YATTLSSIGIVHLPAIKFENSGSEIGFIRAMDSFIQLEGNL
-1113 NCVAH
+1113 
-1118 YLTVFEDLVCNGTIY
+1118 TIY
-1133 GNSSTATKL
+1133 GELCSDLQGNSSTATKL
-1142 QTPRTIT
+1142 KTPRTIK
-1149 IGNTAQVF
+1149 IGDASKTF
-1157 DGSSDLLWTQAAIG
+1157 DGSANVTLSLSAIGAASTSEFASAVSHINSLSERVSDLE
-1171 YANTIQSALDGSTY
+1171 
-1185 YTAKLTN
+1185 AKVNNLT
-1192 KGNFRPDQVITIAS
+1192 K
-1206 NGATTAK
+1206 
-1213 DSNGDIGLGTSGN
+1213 
-1226 RWKEVFAAAPAIN
+1226 
-1239 TSDRNYKDDIKPLT
+1239 
-1253 DKHLQFFMK
+1253 
-1262 LQPVSFLFKA
+1262 
-1272 GTSGR
+1272 
-1277 THVGFISQDV
+1277 
-1287 EQTMLECGLTD
+1287 
-1298 LDFAGFCKDQK
+1298 
-1309 TKHIINDDDTE
+1309 
-1320 IEEPVFDENGNAVY
+1320 
-1334 IYSLRYEEFIALNTY
+1334 
-1349 AIQELWKELEELK
+1349 
-1362 DEIKRN
+1362 

>member
-186 SDNNIYDELTGEI
+186 SDSNIYDELTGEI

-208 IDSDTRTVNVYD
+208 FDSNTRTVNVYD

-243 TNYSG
+243 TNYNG

-262 LSISASIES
+262 LSTSASIES

-293 AIANPSGTNYIVNF
+293 AIANPSGTNYIVEI
-307 SDEMYENMPDDLVAK
+307 SDEMYENMPEDLVTK

-355 VNVHYPKLDDNGN
+355 INVHYPKIDDNGN
-368 KVDRYNTISSSIIGY
+368 KVDRYNVISSPIIGY

-395 IDLIL
+395 VGLIL

-429 VAVKSDVSQVAT
+429 IAVKSNVSWVAT
-441 SVVSNTVLGSC
+441 SVVSNTVLGAC
-452 KALINTALYKIE
+452 KALINTALYKVEIV
-464 LTDASYSKSEH
+464 DASYDKTNH
-475 IWKGKFKLT
+475 AWKGKFKLT
-484 SIEDKTITLTG
+484 SIEDNTITLTG
-495 SEVSIAVNN
+495 NEISIIVNN
-504 DMEKYLRQNIQRC
+504 DMETYLKQNIQRC

-531 ETSDADF
+531 ETSDSDF

-549 LSSLKDSFGDVLG
+549 LSGLKDSFGDVLG

-589 EMNKRQSQIDIVH
+589 EMNKRQAQIDIVH

-607 DAKSGVVYDIQN
+607 DSKSGSVYNIQN
-619 SLQNELNLESYLDKD
+619 SLQDELNLESYLGKD

-669 LIDAAKKELYKAS
+669 LIDTAKKELYKAS

-702 PIVDKFETGNWIHV
+702 PIVNKFETGNWIHV

-752 GGSDVKSVLD
+752 GSSDVKSVIE
-762 SAKNIASSFSYT
+762 SAQAIASSFSYT

-781 ANASKYVEN
+781 TGASKYVQD
-790 WVQKGME
+790 WVQKGMN

-816 SGILCRAYDDLS
+816 SGILCRAYDDLTE
-828 DTYDLCQSRWI
+828 TYDLCQSRWI

-850 QTVKAAIGKYIYIDP
+850 KSVKAAVGKYIYIDP

-884 LILGENLGI
+884 LIVGKNLGI
-893 YNTNNSMTFNS
+893 YNINNSMTFDMN
-904 DGLTITNGTN
+904 GLKITNGINT
-914 KFIVNPND
+914 FTVNPNNIS
-922 EKLFRIT
+922 KLLKIS
-929 KSSNDVLWADKN
+929 KSDTDIFYVDDN

-947 GNITGSSITGGE
+947 GNVNGCSFDGG
-959 IYGTKITGVEVSAS
+959 K
-973 SFIGGNINI
+973 INI
-982 GNDNFIVDDSGNI
+982 GD
-995 ISKGVLN
+995 
-1002 LANGGVTYNST
+1002 
-1013 DGLKITGTISG
+1013 
-1024 SSILGGSINIGNG
+1024 G
-1037 NFVVNSDGSVV
+1037 NFVVNSDGSII
-1048 SKSSLSFGNGL
+1048 SKASLSIGDGA
-1059 LTYDSTNGMSIKGN
+1059 LTYDPTNGMSVNGDITSKGFKAKNNGNVYMASPYISSAIYMNGLGWSEQTSDYTEIIGSNLIHGTFYPKMIGTWYSEKNYGRGFYCDGGDTYISSLTQSGLIINPMNGSLKKTIINGDGISTEGN
-1073 IFLNNNLMMWHGDD
+1073 IAC
-1087 ESGGGKYEK
+1087 S
-1096 ALSWIYSRDI
+1096 
-1106 YQLELAP
+1106 
-1113 NCVAH
+1113 
-1118 YLTVFEDLVCNGTIY
+1118 GTIQ

-1142 QTPRTIT
+1142 KTARTIK
-1149 IGNTAQVF
+1149 IGDASKTF
-1157 DGSSDLLWTQAAIG
+1157 DGSANVTWSLSAIGAASTSEFASAVSHINSLSERVSDLETKV
-1171 YANTIQSALDGSTY
+1171 NN
-1185 YTAKLTN
+1185 LT
-1192 KGNFRPDQVITIAS
+1192 K
-1206 NGATTAK
+1206 
-1213 DSNGDIGLGTSGN
+1213 
-1226 RWKEVFAAAPAIN
+1226 
-1239 TSDRNYKDDIKPLT
+1239 
-1253 DKHLQFFMK
+1253 
-1262 LQPVSFLFKA
+1262 
-1272 GTSGR
+1272 
-1277 THVGFISQDV
+1277 
-1287 EQTMLECGLTD
+1287 
-1298 LDFAGFCKDQK
+1298 
-1309 TKHIINDDDTE
+1309 
-1320 IEEPVFDENGNAVY
+1320 
-1334 IYSLRYEEFIALNTY
+1334 
-1349 AIQELWKELEELK
+1349 
-1362 DEIKRN
+1362 

>member
-53 KTDDPIWNKINNYN
+53 KTDDQIWDKINNYN

-80 SVNTTEENT
+80 SANTTEENT

-171 DTSLKDLKSWFQYSI
+171 DTSLKDLRSWFQYSI
-186 SDNNIYDELTGEI
+186 SDSNIYDELTGEI

-208 IDSDTRTVNVYD
+208 FDSNTRTVNVYD

-237 CPECGS
+237 CPECGN
-243 TNYSG
+243 TNYNG

-262 LSISASIES
+262 LSTSASIES

-293 AIANPSGTNYIVNF
+293 AIANPSGTNYIVEF
-307 SDEMYENMPDDLVAK
+307 SDEMYENMPEDLVEK
-322 IKTYNSNYQDCMSK
+322 IKVYNANYQECINS
-336 RKFTLS
+336 RAFNFS
-342 ANLVEGYN
+342 SNEVNQYN
-350 TIVKY
+350 QIVKY
-355 VNVHYPKLDDNGN
+355 VNEHYPKIDDDGN
-368 KVDRYNTISSSIIGY
+368 KVDRYNTILSPIVGY

-395 IDLIL
+395 IGLIL

-414 IQETMNLLTFANLSP
+414 IQETMNLLTFTNLSP
-429 VAVKSDVSQVAT
+429 IAVKSNVSWVAT
-441 SVVSNTVLGSC
+441 SVVSNTVLGAC
-452 KALINTALYKIE
+452 KALINTALYKVEIV
-464 LTDASYSKSEH
+464 DASYSKDKH
-475 IWKGKFKLT
+475 VWKGKFKLT
-484 SIEDKTITLTG
+484 SIEDKTITLIG

-504 DMEKYLRQNIQRC
+504 DMEKYLKQNIQRC

-531 ETSDADF
+531 ETSDSDF

-577 TWYSNRIGWLEN
+577 TWYSNRVGWLES
-589 EMNKRQSQIDIVH
+589 EMNKRQLQIDAVH
-602 QLYNY
+602 RLYNY
-607 DAKSGVVYDIQN
+607 DNKSGTVYDIQN
-619 SLQNELNLESYLDKD
+619 SLQDELNLETYLGKD
-634 MWITFC
+634 MWTKFC

-669 LIDAAKKELYKAS
+669 LIDTAKKELYKAS

-690 TINNLLALKEFQ
+690 TINNLLALPEFK

-752 GGSDVKSVLD
+752 GSSDIQSVIENAQ
-762 SAKNIASSFSYT
+762 SMASSFSYT
-774 TQKVKNN
+774 IQKVKNN
-781 ANASKYVEN
+781 ATASKYVQN
-790 WVQKGME
+790 WVQEGME
-797 ATVTKIVN
+797 TTVTKIVN
-805 NADNQNVVYDS
+805 SADNQNIVYDS
-816 SGILCRAYDDLS
+816 SGILCRTQDDLTG
-828 DTYDLCQSRWI
+828 TYNPCQSRWI

-850 QTVKAAIGKYIYIDP
+850 QTVKAAIGKYIYIDS

-884 LILGENLGI
+884 LIIGENLGI
-893 YNTNNSMTFNS
+893 YNINNSMTFDMN
-904 DGLTITNGTN
+904 GLKITNGINT
-914 KFIVNPND
+914 FTVNPNNIS
-922 EKLFRIT
+922 KLLKIS
-929 KSSNDVLWADKN
+929 KSDTDIFYVDDN

-947 GNITGSSITGGE
+947 GNINGCSFDGGKINIGDGNFVVNEDGSVISKSTITGATLRGGS
-959 IYGTKITGVEVSAS
+959 IG
-973 SFIGGNINI
+973 IGGNN
-982 GNDNFIVDDSGNI
+982 NE
-995 ISKGVLN
+995 
-1002 LANGGVTYNST
+1002 
-1013 DGLKITGTISG
+1013 
-1024 SSILGGSINIGNG
+1024 
-1037 NFVVNSDGSVV
+1037 NFVVNSDGSVI
-1048 SKSSLSFGNGL
+1048 SKASLSFGDGA
-1059 LTYDSTNGMSIKGN
+1059 LTYDPTNGMSIKG
-1073 IFLNNNLMMWHGDD
+1073 
-1087 ESGGGKYEK
+1087 
-1096 ALSWIYSRDI
+1096 DI
-1106 YQLELAP
+1106 YATTLSSIGIVHLPAIKFENSGSEIGFIRAMDSFIQLEGNL
-1113 NCVAH
+1113 
-1118 YLTVFEDLVCNGTIY
+1118 TIY
-1133 GNSSTATKL
+1133 GELCSDLQGNSSTATKL
-1142 QTPRTIT
+1142 KTPRTIK
-1149 IGNTAQVF
+1149 IGDASKTF
-1157 DGSSDLLWTQAAIG
+1157 DGSANVTLSLSAIGAASTSEFASAVSHINSLSERVSDLE
-1171 YANTIQSALDGSTY
+1171 
-1185 YTAKLTN
+1185 AKVNNLT
-1192 KGNFRPDQVITIAS
+1192 K
-1206 NGATTAK
+1206 
-1213 DSNGDIGLGTSGN
+1213 
-1226 RWKEVFAAAPAIN
+1226 
-1239 TSDRNYKDDIKPLT
+1239 
-1253 DKHLQFFMK
+1253 
-1262 LQPVSFLFKA
+1262 
-1272 GTSGR
+1272 
-1277 THVGFISQDV
+1277 
-1287 EQTMLECGLTD
+1287 
-1298 LDFAGFCKDQK
+1298 
-1309 TKHIINDDDTE
+1309 
-1320 IEEPVFDENGNAVY
+1320 
-1334 IYSLRYEEFIALNTY
+1334 
-1349 AIQELWKELEELK
+1349 
-1362 DEIKRN
+1362 

>member
-53 KTDDPIWNKINNYN
+53 KTDDQIWDKINNYN

-186 SDNNIYDELTGEI
+186 SDSNIYDELTGEI

-208 IDSDTRTVNVYD
+208 FDSNTRTVNVYD

-237 CPECGS
+237 CPECGN
-243 TNYSG
+243 TNYNG

-262 LSISASIES
+262 LSTSASIES

-293 AIANPSGTNYIVNF
+293 AIANPSGTNYIVEF
-307 SDEMYENMPDDLVAK
+307 SDEMYENMPEDLVTK

-336 RKFTLS
+336 KKFTLS

-355 VNVHYPKLDDNGN
+355 INAHYPKIDDNGN
-368 KVDRYNTISSSIIGY
+368 KVERYNVISSPIIGY

-395 IDLIL
+395 IGLIL

-414 IQETMNLLTFANLSP
+414 IQETVNLLTFANLSP
-429 VAVKSDVSQVAT
+429 IAVKSNVSWVAT
-441 SVVSNTVLGSC
+441 SVVSNTVLGAC
-452 KALINTALYKIE
+452 KALINTALYKVEIV
-464 LTDASYSKSEH
+464 DASYSKDKH
-475 IWKGKFKLT
+475 VWKGKFKLT
-484 SIEDKTITLTG
+484 SIEDKTITLIG

-504 DMEKYLRQNIQRC
+504 DMEKYLKQNIQRC

-531 ETSDADF
+531 ETSDSDF

-549 LSSLKDSFGDVLG
+549 LSGLKDSFGDVLG

-589 EMNKRQSQIDIVH
+589 EMNKRQAQIDIVH

-607 DAKSGVVYDIQN
+607 DSKSGSVYNIQN
-619 SLQNELNLESYLDKD
+619 SLQDELNLESYLGKD

-669 LIDAAKKELYKAS
+669 LIDTAKKELYKAS

-702 PIVDKFETGNWIHV
+702 PIVNKFETGNWIHV

-752 GGSDVKSVLD
+752 GSSDVKSVID
-762 SAKNIASSFSYT
+762 SAQAIASSFSYT

-781 ANASKYVEN
+781 TGASKYVQD
-790 WVQKGME
+790 WVQKGMN

-816 SGILCRAYDDLS
+816 SGILCRAYDDLTE
-828 DTYDLCQSRWI
+828 TYDLCQSRWI
-839 NSGLYVTDDGW
+839 NSGLYITDDGW
-850 QTVKAAIGKYIYIDP
+850 QTVKAAIGKYIYVNP

-884 LILGENLGI
+884 LLIGENLGI

-914 KFIVNPND
+914 TFIVNPND

-947 GNITGSSITGGE
+947 GNITGSSITGGK
-959 IYGTKITGVEVSAS
+959 IYGTTINGSEVKSS
-973 SFIGGNINI
+973 SFI
-982 GNDNFIVDDSGNI
+982 
-995 ISKGVLN
+995 
-1002 LANGGVTYNST
+1002 
-1013 DGLKITGTISG
+1013 
-1024 SSILGGSINIGNG
+1024 GGSINIGNG
-1037 NFVVNSDGSVV
+1037 NFVVNSDGSVA
-1048 SKSSLSFGNGL
+1048 SKGSLSFGNGL
-1059 LTYDSTNGMSIKGN
+1059 LTYNTTNGLSVKGN
-1073 IFLNNNLMMWHGDD
+1073 IYLNNALMMWHAED
-1087 ESGGGKYEK
+1087 EGGFEARYEK
-1096 ALSWIYSRDI
+1096 ALSWMYTSDAWFLQVGGAGCWMNSLDVSNYIQCDFINASNDI
-1106 YQLELAP
+1106 S
-1113 NCVAH
+1113 
-1118 YLTVFEDLVCNGTIY
+1118 CNNIDCRGSIN

-1142 QTPRTIT
+1142 KTPRTLT
-1149 IGNTAQVF
+1149 IGRAGRVF
-1157 DGSSDLLWTQAAIG
+1157 DGSDNIGWTLA
-1171 YANTIQSALDGSTY
+1171 
-1185 YTAKLTN
+1185 
-1192 KGNFRPDQVITIAS
+1192 
-1206 NGATTAK
+1206 
-1213 DSNGDIGLGTSGN
+1213 DIGAATQN
-1226 RWKEVFAAAPAIN
+1226 EVNSLKSRIEALEGRIN
-1239 TSDRNYKDDIKPLT
+1239 S
-1253 DKHLQFFMK
+1253 
-1262 LQPVSFLFKA
+1262 
-1272 GTSGR
+1272 
-1277 THVGFISQDV
+1277 
-1287 EQTMLECGLTD
+1287 
-1298 LDFAGFCKDQK
+1298 
-1309 TKHIINDDDTE
+1309 
-1320 IEEPVFDENGNAVY
+1320 
-1334 IYSLRYEEFIALNTY
+1334 
-1349 AIQELWKELEELK
+1349 
-1362 DEIKRN
+1362 

>member
-53 KTDDPIWNKINNYN
+53 KTDDQIWDKINNYN

-186 SDNNIYDELTGEI
+186 SDSNIYDELTGEI

-208 IDSDTRTVNVYD
+208 FDSNTRTVNVYD

-237 CPECGS
+237 CPECGN
-243 TNYSG
+243 TNYNG

-262 LSISASIES
+262 LSTSASIES

-293 AIANPSGTNYIVNF
+293 AIANPSGTNYIVEF
-307 SDEMYENMPDDLVAK
+307 SDEMYENMPEDLVTK

-336 RKFTLS
+336 KKFTLS

-355 VNVHYPKLDDNGN
+355 INAHYPKIDDNGD
-368 KVDRYNTISSSIIGY
+368 KVERYNVISSPIIGY

-395 IDLIL
+395 IGLIL

-429 VAVKSDVSQVAT
+429 IAVKSNVSWVAT
-441 SVVSNTVLGSC
+441 SVVSNTVLGAC
-452 KALINTALYKIE
+452 KALINTALYKVEIV
-464 LTDASYSKSEH
+464 DASYSKDKH
-475 IWKGKFKLT
+475 VWKGKFKLT
-484 SIEDKTITLTG
+484 SIEDKTITLIG

-504 DMEKYLRQNIQRC
+504 DMEKYLKQNIQRC

-531 ETSDADF
+531 ETSDSDF

-549 LSSLKDSFGDVLG
+549 LSGLKDSFGDVLG

-589 EMNKRQSQIDIVH
+589 EMNKRQAQIDIVH

-607 DAKSGVVYDIQN
+607 DSKSGSVYNIQN
-619 SLQNELNLESYLDKD
+619 SLQDELNLESYLGKD

-669 LIDAAKKELYKAS
+669 LIDTAKKELYKAS

-702 PIVDKFETGNWIHV
+702 PIVNKFETGNWIHV

-752 GGSDVKSVLD
+752 GSSDVKSVID
-762 SAKNIASSFSYT
+762 SAQAIASSFSYT
-774 TQKVKNN
+774 IQKVKNN
-781 ANASKYVEN
+781 TGASKYVQD
-790 WVQKGME
+790 WVQKGMN

-816 SGILCRAYDDLS
+816 SGILCRAYDDLTE
-828 DTYDLCQSRWI
+828 TYDLCQSRWI
-839 NSGLYVTDDGW
+839 NSGLYITDDGW
-850 QTVKAAIGKYIYIDP
+850 QTVKAAIGKYIYVNP

-884 LILGENLGI
+884 LLIGENLGI

-914 KFIVNPND
+914 TFIVNPND

-947 GNITGSSITGGE
+947 GNITGSSITGGK
-959 IYGTKITGVEVSAS
+959 IYGTTINGSEVKSS
-973 SFIGGNINI
+973 SFI
-982 GNDNFIVDDSGNI
+982 
-995 ISKGVLN
+995 
-1002 LANGGVTYNST
+1002 
-1013 DGLKITGTISG
+1013 
-1024 SSILGGSINIGNG
+1024 GGSINIGNG

-1048 SKSSLSFGNGL
+1048 SKGSLSFGNGL
-1059 LTYDSTNGMSIKGN
+1059 LTYNTTNGLSVKGN
-1073 IFLNNNLMMWHGDD
+1073 IYLNNALMMWHAED
-1087 ESGGGKYEK
+1087 EGGFEARYEK
-1096 ALSWIYSRDI
+1096 ALSWMYTSDAWFLQVGGAGCRMNSLDVSNYIQCDFINASNDI
-1106 YQLELAP
+1106 S
-1113 NCVAH
+1113 
-1118 YLTVFEDLVCNGTIY
+1118 CNNIDCRGSIN

-1142 QTPRTIT
+1142 KTPRTLT
-1149 IGNTAQVF
+1149 IGRAGRVF
-1157 DGSSDLLWTQAAIG
+1157 DGSDNIGWTLA
-1171 YANTIQSALDGSTY
+1171 
-1185 YTAKLTN
+1185 
-1192 KGNFRPDQVITIAS
+1192 
-1206 NGATTAK
+1206 
-1213 DSNGDIGLGTSGN
+1213 DIGAATQN
-1226 RWKEVFAAAPAIN
+1226 EVNSLKSRIKALEGRIN
-1239 TSDRNYKDDIKPLT
+1239 S
-1253 DKHLQFFMK
+1253 
-1262 LQPVSFLFKA
+1262 
-1272 GTSGR
+1272 
-1277 THVGFISQDV
+1277 
-1287 EQTMLECGLTD
+1287 
-1298 LDFAGFCKDQK
+1298 
-1309 TKHIINDDDTE
+1309 
-1320 IEEPVFDENGNAVY
+1320 
-1334 IYSLRYEEFIALNTY
+1334 
-1349 AIQELWKELEELK
+1349 
-1362 DEIKRN
+1362 